1 MTQKRKAELQRKLSM
16 APVQKPPSG
25 LAERIK
31 ADIPQYLRPQN
42 DRERF
47 ARSWTFTLR
56 IAASIMLLVTS
67 VFLTMQLISRDDRVA
82 LQAPVEAKKGDES
95 PQPPSIPL
103 AAPPPPA
110 AQTAASNE
118 TTVEVADE
126 RQASN
131 ASPARNQ
138 AKDQTRSERTPTEAL
153 RVAAAPPAAPQKAE
167 GRDAANVSGALLGG
181 VVADR
186 VEHDIAVT
194 AEAPVMATAPAVP
207 VSEPA
212 PVYAEAHAEPA
223 PPAVVS
229 TGAAAKSAAVVQFRR
244 SAPLPVEETQPFGI
258 STDPAA
264 LAKLKE
270 SIKRG
275 DVPPK
280 NVDVAA
286 VVNHFAGAPADDVGA
301 VRLQVEASQAPL
313 KTDGTAIIR
322 YTIDTPENLNAAVVS
337 IVLEKGV
344 IAVHRTIGGVRAHKA
359 AGSLDAGQSATGL
372 VELKI
377 KPDVRPDQ
385 LVARVILNYQS
396 PATKQRVVVT
406 SDVRAENLTQGWAM
420 ASRRHRLATLSAAW
434 GESLTSE
441 QVLDD
446 LVRTADQ
453 LAKEAPEDPLA
464 KELAAVTASSRPRSS
479 APTGSGG

>member
-16 APVQKPPSG
+16 APVKKPPSG

-31 ADIPQYLRPQN
+31 ADIPEYLRPQS

-47 ARSWTFTLR
+47 ARSWAFTLR

-67 VFLTMQLISRDDRVA
+67 VFLTMQLISRDDGAA
-82 LQAPVEAKKGDES
+82 LQAPAEAKKAEES
-95 PQPPSIPL
+95 PKSPSLPL
-103 AAPPPPA
+103 AGMPPPA
-110 AQTAASNE
+110 AQTAAPIPAP
-118 TTVEVADE
+118 VEVAE
-126 RQASN
+126 RRQASHDVG
-131 ASPARNQ
+131 ARNQ
-138 AKDQTRSERTPTEAL
+138 AKDQTSDEGSSTEAL

-167 GRDAANVSGALLGG
+167 VQDAADVSSALLGG

-186 VEHDIAVT
+186 VERDVAVA
-194 AEAPVMATAPAVP
+194 AEAPARTIATAP
-207 VSEPA
+207 
-212 PVYAEAHAEPA
+212 
-223 PPAVVS
+223 
-229 TGAAAKSAAVVQFRR
+229 AAVVQFRR
-244 SAPLPVEETQPFGI
+244 SAPPVAETQPFGI
-258 STDPAA
+258 STDPSAV
-264 LAKLKE
+264 AKLKE

-286 VVNHFAGAPADDVGA
+286 VVNHFAGAPADVVGA

-337 IVLEKGV
+337 IVLEKGL
-344 IAVHRTIGGVRAHKA
+344 IARHRTIGGVRADKA
-359 AGSLDAGQSATGL
+359 AGSLGAGQSATGL
-372 VELKI
+372 VELKV
-377 KPDVRPDQ
+377 KPDIRADQ
-385 LVARVILNYQS
+385 LVARVILSYQA

-406 SDVRAENLTQGWAM
+406 SDVRAEHLTHGWAM

-441 QVLDD
+441 QVLDG
-446 LVRTADQ
+446 LVGTAAQ

-479 APTGSGG
+479 SPTGSGG